1 MQYNLDKGAHSVFAL
16 QYHFVQC
23 VKRRKK
29 LLIDV
34 GVVDMIKTKFAE
46 ISDEFHADI
55 LNIEMDKDHLHMLFK
70 SKPTLDIPKYI
81 NALKTISSREVQRK
95 YPSIKK
101 NIVDN
106 RFWSPSYFLA
116 TSGQVTL
123 DQIKKYIDNQG
134 KK

>member
-1 MQYNLDKGAHSVFAL
+1 MMYNLDKGAHSVFAL

-23 VKRRKK
+23 IKKRKK
-29 LLIDV
+29 LLIDD
-34 GVVDMIKTKFAE
+34 GVIDMIKTKFAE
-46 ISDEFHADI
+46 ISSEFQVDI
-55 LNIEMDKDHLHMLFK
+55 LNIETDKDHLHMLFK
-70 SKPTLDIPKYI
+70 ARPTLDIPRYI

-101 NIVDN
+101 SISDN

-123 DQIKKYIDNQG
+123 DQIMKYIDNQG
-134 KK
+134 K